1 MNIADKIMFFCWA
14 SMMALLLLCD
24 CFTYDEKLAYVLIMT
39 TLVLLY
45 FIDVFV
51 KERR

>member
-24 CFTYDEKLAYVLIMT
+24 CFTYDEKLAYALIMT
-39 TLVLLY
+39 MLALVY
-45 FIDVFV
+45 FIEVLV